1 METSYV
7 IKMFYLKKDEFWIQ
21 RMNQKINREAK
32 RPRKLLT
39 VIRKNHIDKNK
50 EKKGILCELVHF
62 IQCKA

>member
-32 RPRKLLT
+32 RLGKLLT
-39 VIRKNHIDKNK
+39 VIRKNHI
-50 EKKGILCELVHF
+50 
-62 IQCKA
+62 